1 MSEFEDT
8 ERQNQFLLESNL
20 RLQRIL
26 NSLPVAMIG
35 VDTEGRIFEMNDA
48 AQTQFGYPHFEVFEA
63 SIAEIVLGEEDREEF
78 TSRLQEAVEADR
90 HINFELPAVTKD
102 GNRLMVDWN
111 VMPMKGMNG
120 AVSSVRLVASDIT
133 ERVMQ
138 ADRLRDLAFK
148 DALTG
153 LCNRRSFMDA
163 VGTVGERS
171 QGTPCSVI
179 LMDVDKF
186 KNYNDT
192 YGHPDGDTL
201 LRRIGDILGASLR
214 DPYLPARFGGEEF
227 VVLLPGADEEQAFR
241 VAERLRLGI
250 EEQTQDLR
258 GSTVSLGVS
267 TTYDLRRDADLII
280 EQADQALYRSKHN
293 GRNQTSRW
301 SVDLAA

>member
-1 MSEFEDT
+1 
-8 ERQNQFLLESNL
+8 
-20 RLQRIL
+20 
-26 NSLPVAMIG
+26 
-35 VDTEGRIFEMNDA
+35 
-48 AQTQFGYPHFEVFEA
+48 
-63 SIAEIVLGEEDREEF
+63 
-78 TSRLQEAVEADR
+78 
-90 HINFELPAVTKD
+90 
-102 GNRLMVDWN
+102 
-111 VMPMKGMNG
+111 
-120 AVSSVRLVASDIT
+120 
-133 ERVMQ
+133 
-138 ADRLRDLAFK
+138 
-148 DALTG
+148 
-153 LCNRRSFMDA
+153 MDA

>member
-1 MSEFEDT
+1 
-8 ERQNQFLLESNL
+8 
-20 RLQRIL
+20 
-26 NSLPVAMIG
+26 
-35 VDTEGRIFEMNDA
+35 MNDA

-90 HINFELPAVTKD
+90 HINVELPAVTKD

-111 VMPMKGMNG
+111 VMPMKGLNG